1 MKKEDIKKTLEEVK
15 KSPKRNFSQTYDLI
29 INLKNL
35 VVKQNPVDLFVT
47 LHHSKGK
54 KVKIAAFVDQ
64 LLSEQAKK
72 NCDLVI
78 KDTEFED
85 YKDVKKLK
93 KLAEE
98 YDYFIAQANLMAK
111 IAAVFGKVLGTR
123 GKMPNPKL
131 GCVVP
136 PNANL
141 EPLVK
146 KLNCTVRL
154 SAKKATNLQCIAGKE
169 NQNEEEIIDNILTIY
184 QTVLKN
190 VPNEAQNIKDVYLK
204 LTMGKP
210 VKIEW

>member
-1 MKKEDIKKTLEEVK
+1 MNKEDIKKALEEVK
-15 KSPKRNFSQTYDLI
+15 KSPKRNFPQAYDLI

-35 VVKQNPVDLFVT
+35 VIKQTPIDLFVT
-47 LHHSKGK
+47 LHHSKGR
-54 KVKIAAFVDQ
+54 KVKVAAFVDQ
-64 LLSEQAKK
+64 LLSEQAKQ

-78 KDTEFED
+78 KDTEFD
-85 YKDVKKLK
+85 SYKDVKKLK

-136 PNANL
+136 PNVNL

-146 KLNCTVRL
+146 KLNSTIRL
-154 SAKKATNLQCIAGKE
+154 SAKKATNLQCVAGRE
-169 NQNEEEIIDNILTIY
+169 DQSEEQVIDNILTIY

-190 VPNEAQNIKDVYLK
+190 VPNEAQNIKNVYLK
-204 LTMGKP
+204 VTMGKP

>member
-1 MKKEDIKKTLEEVK
+1 MKKEDVQKALEEIKKV
-15 KSPKRNFSQTYDLI
+15 PKRNFSQTYDLI

-35 VVKQNPVDLFVT
+35 VIKQNPLDFFVT
-47 LHHSKGK
+47 LHYSKGK
-54 KVKIAAFVDQ
+54 KVRVAAFVDQ
-64 LLSEQAKK
+64 LLIDQASK

-78 KDTEFED
+78 KDTEFD
-85 YKDVKKLK
+85 NFKDVKKLK

-111 IAAVFGKVLGTR
+111 IAVIFGKVLGTR

-141 EPLVK
+141 EPLLK
-146 KLNCTVRL
+146 KLNSTVRL
-154 SAKKATNLQCIAGKE
+154 SAKKAANLQCIAGRE
-169 NQNEEEIIDNILTIY
+169 GQAEEQIIDNILTIY
-184 QTVLKN
+184 QTTLKN
-190 VPNEAQNIKDVYLK
+190 VPNEAQNIKNVYLK

-210 VKIEW
+210 VKI